1 MFDSWVLAKPTMTKY
16 LGNMMESQSESE
28 TLTLLKSLMSI
39 PSVTPDDLGCQ
50 KLLIERLT
58 AIGFE
63 CETMQFDEVTNL
75 WARRGTASPLLA
87 FAGHTDVVPT
97 GPVEQWHSDPFKP
110 EVRDGLLYGRGAA
123 DMKAGIAAMVTA
135 CERLVADHPNHCG
148 SIAFLITSDEEGP
161 AKNGTVKVIETLEAR
176 GEKID
181 WALVGEPS
189 SSEYLGDTVKNG
201 RRGSLG
207 AVLTVRG
214 IQGHV
219 AYPQLAENPIHKVL
233 PALNQLCSV
242 HWDDGNDFFPP
253 TSFQISN
260 IHSGTGVTN
269 VIPGHIEVT
278 FNLRYSTELD
288 HHQIIQTS
296 EAIFDNFSLDYDIDW
311 NLSGLPFLTSAGSLV
326 EAAQQS
332 IKQVTG
338 LDTKLSTAGGTS
350 DGRFIAPTGAQV
362 LELGPVNATIH
373 QINEHVS
380 VADVDQL
387 SEIYQE
393 ILQTLLVE

>member
-1 MFDSWVLAKPTMTKY
+1 V
-16 LGNMMESQSESE
+16 ESE
-28 TLTLLKSLMSI
+28 TLKLLKSLVSMR
-39 PSVTPDDLGCQ
+39 SVTPDDLGCQ
-50 KLLIERLT
+50 LILIERLA

-63 CETMQFDEVTNL
+63 CETMQFGEVTNL
-75 WARRGTASPLLA
+75 WARRGTSAPIFA

-97 GPVEQWHSDPFKP
+97 GPVEEWDSDPFTP
-110 EVRDGLLYGRGAA
+110 EVRDGLLFGRGTA

-135 CERLVADHPNHCG
+135 CERFVTGHPNHSG

-176 GEKID
+176 GDKID

-189 SSEYLGDTVKNG
+189 STERLGDTVKNG

-207 AVLTVRG
+207 AVLNVRG

-219 AYPQLAENPIHKVL
+219 AYPQLADNPIHKVL
-233 PALNQLCSV
+233 PALNQLCAV
-242 HWDDGNDFFPP
+242 HWDDGNEFFPP

-288 HHQIIQTS
+288 HHQIIKTS
-296 EAIFDNFSLDYDIDW
+296 EAIFEQHGLDYDVDW

-326 EAAQQS
+326 EAAKQS

-338 LDTKLSTAGGTS
+338 LDTELSTAGGTS

-373 QINEHVS
+373 QINEHVRVS
-380 VADVDQL
+380 DVDQL
-387 SEIYQE
+387 SDVYQG
-393 ILQTLLVE
+393 ILENLLIQNLLTK